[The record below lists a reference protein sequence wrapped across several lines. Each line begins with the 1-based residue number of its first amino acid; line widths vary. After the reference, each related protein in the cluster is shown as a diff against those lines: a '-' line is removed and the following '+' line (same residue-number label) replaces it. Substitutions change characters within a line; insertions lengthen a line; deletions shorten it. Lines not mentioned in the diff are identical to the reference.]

1 MDENQKIVVNDKTI
15 LLLKTLRDK
24 KERMKTKDLC
34 EILGIKP
41 RMLLK
46 HRRYLEM
53 LGYKFDVTFGN
64 VNGGYLL
71 VEESFSAEELAE
83 IQNCIRPELFEK
95 LEKII
100 NRV

>member
-1 MDENQKIVVNDKTI
+1 MDEKIVVNEKTI
-15 LLLKTLRDK
+15 MLLKTLRNAK
-24 KERMKTKDLC
+24 GRMKTKELC

-83 IQNCIRPELFEK
+83 IQNCIRPDLFEK
-95 LEKII
+95 LERII